1 MASVD
6 LKDAFFTIPINEA
19 YQKYFMF
26 EWLEKNYKFIAMLN
40 GFSDAMRVF
49 TKVSKPVYAYLRQQ
63 GYMSV
68 IFVDDS
74 YLQGDTKQECLQ
86 NIEATVSLLESLGFA
101 IHEGKSILNPTQ
113 EIEFLGFVFN
123 SVTMTISITKGKTEA
138 IILKIRRFLENKSP
152 TIRELASVIGSVI
165 SLFPAIP
172 FGKLHHRALEKDK
185 TNALKKFAGNF
196 DKQISQISCKAS
208 MELHWWLK
216 EIPKACTKFIYLKST
231 L

>member
-123 SVTMTISITKGKTEA
+123 SVKWLFQLQKEK
-138 IILKIRRFLENKSP
+138 LKL
-152 TIRELASVIGSVI
+152 
-165 SLFPAIP
+165 LF
-172 FGKLHHRALEKDK
+172 
-185 TNALKKFAGNF
+185 
-196 DKQISQISCKAS
+196 
-208 MELHWWLK
+208 
-216 EIPKACTKFIYLKST
+216 
-231 L
+231 